1 MNENY
6 ENLDKFFKIDLKIKD
21 LILKNRPNEKTYDTS
36 GAIKYVDNL
45 IKELDTIKDYF
56 FWVIDTY
63 NMSPYL
69 KDVINNSIN
78 EYKEKLLN
86 SNYDYDR
93 LTRIYEEC
101 ILKMTVGLE
110 KELQKNLF
118 GYNIN
123 RKEVESFEKC
133 RTINDYLHAFH
144 FYIVNNEKIFHS
156 MPVIDRKINKD
167 DEPIILFGKEND
179 LSRDLFNKYPVELG
193 TGEVDI
199 LSFDDHLLMMIRD
212 VGHALSVDSTI
223 ENDNIRVSYFVPKS
237 CNIEKV
243 NKLKGVTK
251 LDPLTSD
258 MFSPTNGEFV
268 CKKEDFTSEMIDFIS
283 NVPTDIDAFSKSNF
297 MH

>member
-21 LILKNRPNEKTYDTS
+21 LILKTRPNEKTYDTS

-69 KDVINNSIN
+69 KDVINNSLN
-78 EYKEKLLN
+78 EYNEKLLN

-133 RTINDYLHAFH
+133 KTINDYLHAFH

-156 MPVIDRKINKD
+156 MPIIDRKINKD

>member
-21 LILKNRPNEKTYDTS
+21 LILKTRPNEKTYDTS

-78 EYKEKLLN
+78 EYNEKLLN
-86 SNYDYDR
+86 SNYDYDK
-93 LTRIYEEC
+93 LTRIYQEC

-133 RTINDYLHAFH
+133 KTINDYLHAFH

-212 VGHALSVDSTI
+212 VGHALSIDSTI

>member
-6 ENLDKFFKIDLKIKD
+6 EKLDKFFKIDLKIKD
-21 LILKNRPNEKTYDTS
+21 LILKTKPNEKTYDTS

-69 KDVINNSIN
+69 KDVINNSFD
-78 EYKEKLLN
+78 EYDEKLLN

-101 ILKMTVGLE
+101 ILKMTSGLE

-123 RKEVESFEKC
+123 RKEVKSFEKC
-133 RTINDYLHAFH
+133 KTINYYLHAFH

-156 MPVIDRKINKD
+156 MPIIDRKINKD

>member
-6 ENLDKFFKIDLKIKD
+6 EKLDKFFKIDLKIKD
-21 LILKNRPNEKTYDTS
+21 LILKTKPNEKTYDTR

-69 KDVINNSIN
+69 KDVINNSLN
-78 EYKEKLLN
+78 EYNEKLLN
-86 SNYDYDR
+86 SNYDYDK
-93 LTRIYEEC
+93 LTRIYQEC

-123 RKEVESFEKC
+123 RKEVKSFEKC
-133 RTINDYLHAFH
+133 KTINDYLHAFH

-156 MPVIDRKINKD
+156 MPIIDRKINKD

-258 MFSPTNGEFV
+258 MFSPTNGEFI
-268 CKKEDFTSEMIDFIS
+268 CIKEDFTNEIIDFIS
-283 NVPTDIDAFSKSNF
+283 NVPTDADSYSKGSF
-297 MH
+297 MY

>member
-6 ENLDKFFKIDLKIKD
+6 EKLDKFFKIDLKIKD
-21 LILKNRPNEKTYDTS
+21 LILKTKPNEKTYDTS

-45 IKELDTIKDYF
+45 INELDTIKDYF

-63 NMSPYL
+63 SMCPYL
-69 KDVINNSIN
+69 KDVINNSFN
-78 EYKEKLLN
+78 EYNEKLLN

-93 LTRIYEEC
+93 LIRIYQEC
-101 ILKMTVGLE
+101 ILKMTSGLD

-133 RTINDYLHAFH
+133 KTINDYLHAFH

-212 VGHALSVDSTI
+212 VGHALSIDSTI
-223 ENDNIRVSYFVPKS
+223 ENDNIRVSYFIPKS

>member
-6 ENLDKFFKIDLKIKD
+6 EKLDKFFKIDLKIKD
-21 LILKNRPNEKTYDTS
+21 LILKTKPNEKTYDTS

-45 IKELDTIKDYF
+45 INELDTIKDYF

-69 KDVINNSIN
+69 KDVINNSLN
-78 EYKEKLLN
+78 EYNEKLLN

-93 LTRIYEEC
+93 LIRIYQEC
-101 ILKMTVGLE
+101 ILKMTSGLD

-133 RTINDYLHAFH
+133 KTINDYLHAFH

>member
-69 KDVINNSIN
+69 KDVINNSFN
-78 EYKEKLLN
+78 EYNEKLLN

-93 LTRIYEEC
+93 LIRIYQEC
-101 ILKMTVGLE
+101 ILKMTSGLD

-123 RKEVESFEKC
+123 RKEVKSFEKC
-133 RTINDYLHAFH
+133 KTINDYLHAFH

-156 MPVIDRKINKD
+156 MPIIDRKINKD

-243 NKLKGVTK
+243 NKIKGVTK

>member
-21 LILKNRPNEKTYDTS
+21 LILKTRPNEKTYDTS

-69 KDVINNSIN
+69 KDVINNSLN
-78 EYKEKLLN
+78 EYNEKLLN

-133 RTINDYLHAFH
+133 KTINDYLHAFH

-167 DEPIILFGKEND
+167 DEPIILFGKGND

-212 VGHALSVDSTI
+212 VGHALSIDSTI

-258 MFSPTNGEFV
+258 MFSQTNGEFV
-268 CKKEDFTSEMIDFIS
+268 CKKKILR
-283 NVPTDIDAFSKSNF
+283 VK
-297 MH
+297 

>member
-21 LILKNRPNEKTYDTS
+21 LILKTKPNEKTYDTR

-69 KDVINNSIN
+69 KDVINNSLN
-78 EYKEKLLN
+78 EYNEKLLN
-86 SNYDYDR
+86 SNYDYDK
-93 LTRIYEEC
+93 LTRIYQEC

-123 RKEVESFEKC
+123 RKEVKSFEKC
-133 RTINDYLHAFH
+133 KTINDYLHAFH

-156 MPVIDRKINKD
+156 MPIIDRKINKD

-258 MFSPTNGEFV
+258 MFSPTNGEFI
-268 CKKEDFTSEMIDFIS
+268 CIKEDFTNEIIDFIS
-283 NVPTDIDAFSKSNF
+283 NVPTDADSYSKGSF
-297 MH
+297 MY

>member
-21 LILKNRPNEKTYDTS
+21 LILKTRPNEKTYDTS

-69 KDVINNSIN
+69 KDVINNSLN
-78 EYKEKLLN
+78 EYNEKLLN

-93 LTRIYEEC
+93 LIRIYQEC
-101 ILKMTVGLE
+101 ILKMTSGLD

-133 RTINDYLHAFH
+133 KTINDYLHAFH

-212 VGHALSVDSTI
+212 VGHALSIDSTI

-258 MFSPTNGEFV
+258 MFSQTNGEFV
-268 CKKEDFTSEMIDFIS
+268 CKKENFTSEIIDFIN
-283 NVPTDIDAFSKSNF
+283 NVPTDIDAFSKSSF

>member
-6 ENLDKFFKIDLKIKD
+6 EKLDKFFKIDLKIKD
-21 LILKNRPNEKTYDTS
+21 LILKTKPNEKTYDTS

-69 KDVINNSIN
+69 KDVINNSFN
-78 EYKEKLLN
+78 EYNEKLLN

-101 ILKMTVGLE
+101 ILKMTSGLE
-110 KELQKNLF
+110 EKLQNDLF
-118 GYNIN
+118 GFNVN

-133 RTINDYLHAFH
+133 KTINDYLHAFH

-179 LSRDLFNKYPVELG
+179 LSRDLFNKYPEIGRAHV
-193 TGEVDI
+193 
-199 LSFDDHLLMMIRD
+199 
-212 VGHALSVDSTI
+212 
-223 ENDNIRVSYFVPKS
+223 
-237 CNIEKV
+237 
-243 NKLKGVTK
+243 
-251 LDPLTSD
+251 
-258 MFSPTNGEFV
+258 
-268 CKKEDFTSEMIDFIS
+268 
-283 NVPTDIDAFSKSNF
+283 
-297 MH
+297 

>member
-21 LILKNRPNEKTYDTS
+21 LILKTRPNEKTYDTS

-69 KDVINNSIN
+69 KDVINNSLN
-78 EYKEKLLN
+78 EYNEKLLN

-133 RTINDYLHAFH
+133 KTINDYLHAFH

-156 MPVIDRKINKD
+156 MPIIDRKINKD
-167 DEPIILFGKEND
+167 DEPIVLFGKENE

-212 VGHALSVDSTI
+212 VGHALSIDSTI
-223 ENDNIRVSYFVPKS
+223 ENDNIRVSYFIPKS

>member
-6 ENLDKFFKIDLKIKD
+6 EKLDKFFKIDLKIKD
-21 LILKNRPNEKTYDTS
+21 LILKTKPNEKIYDTS

-56 FWVIDTY
+56 FWIIDTY
-63 NMSPYL
+63 SMCPYL
-69 KDVINNSIN
+69 KDVINNSFN
-78 EYKEKLLN
+78 EYNEKLLN
-86 SNYDYDR
+86 SNYDYDK
-93 LTRIYEEC
+93 LTRIYQEC
-101 ILKMTVGLE
+101 ILKMTSGLD

-123 RKEVESFEKC
+123 RKEVKSFEKC
-133 RTINDYLHAFH
+133 KTINDYLHAFY

-156 MPVIDRKINKD
+156 MPIIDRKINKD

>member
-6 ENLDKFFKIDLKIKD
+6 EKLDKFFKIDLKIKD
-21 LILKNRPNEKTYDTS
+21 LILKTKPNEKIYDTS

-56 FWVIDTY
+56 FWIIDTY
-63 NMSPYL
+63 NKSPYL
-69 KDVINNSIN
+69 KDVINNSFD
-78 EYKEKLLN
+78 EYDEKLLN

-101 ILKMTVGLE
+101 ILKMTSGLE

-123 RKEVESFEKC
+123 RKEVKSFEKC
-133 RTINDYLHAFH
+133 KTINDYLHAFH

-156 MPVIDRKINKD
+156 MPIIDRKINKD

>member
-6 ENLDKFFKIDLKIKD
+6 EKLDKFFKIDLKIKD
-21 LILKNRPNEKTYDTS
+21 LILKTKPNEKIYDTS

-56 FWVIDTY
+56 FWIIDTY
-63 NMSPYL
+63 NMTPYL
-69 KDVINNSIN
+69 KDVINNSFN
-78 EYKEKLLN
+78 EYNEKLLN
-86 SNYDYDR
+86 SNYDYDK
-93 LTRIYEEC
+93 LTRIYQEC

-123 RKEVESFEKC
+123 RKEVKSFEKC
-133 RTINDYLHAFH
+133 KTINDYLHAFH

-156 MPVIDRKINKD
+156 MPIIDRKINKD

-297 MH
+297 MY

>member
-21 LILKNRPNEKTYDTS
+21 LILKTRPNEKTYDTS

-45 IKELDTIKDYF
+45 INELDTIKDYF

-69 KDVINNSIN
+69 KDVINNSLN
-78 EYKEKLLN
+78 EYNEKLLN

-110 KELQKNLF
+110 KGLQKNLF

-133 RTINDYLHAFH
+133 KTINDYLHAFH

-212 VGHALSVDSTI
+212 VGHALSIDSTI
-223 ENDNIRVSYFVPKS
+223 ENDNIRVSYFIPKS

-268 CKKEDFTSEMIDFIS
+268 CKKEDFTNEIIDFIN
-283 NVPTDIDAFSKSNF
+283 NVPNDMDAPSNSIF

>member
-6 ENLDKFFKIDLKIKD
+6 EKLDKFFKIDLKIKD
-21 LILKNRPNEKTYDTS
+21 LILKTRPNEKTYDTS

-56 FWVIDTY
+56 FWIIDTY
-63 NMSPYL
+63 NMTPYL
-69 KDVINNSIN
+69 KDVINNSFN
-78 EYKEKLLN
+78 EYNEKLLN

-101 ILKMTVGLE
+101 ILKMTSGLD

-133 RTINDYLHAFH
+133 KAINDYLHAFH
-144 FYIVNNEKIFHS
+144 FYIVNNEKILHS
-156 MPVIDRKINKD
+156 MPIIDRKINKD

-179 LSRDLFNKYPVELG
+179 LSRDLFNKYPVKLG

-268 CKKEDFTSEMIDFIS
+268 CKKEDFTNEIIDFIS
-283 NVPTDIDAFSKSNF
+283 NVPTDIDAFSKSSF

>member
-21 LILKNRPNEKTYDTS
+21 LILKTRPNEKTYDTS

-78 EYKEKLLN
+78 EYNEKLLN

-133 RTINDYLHAFH
+133 KTINDYLHAFH

-212 VGHALSVDSTI
+212 VGHALSIDSTI

-258 MFSPTNGEFV
+258 MFSQTNGEFV
-268 CKKEDFTSEMIDFIS
+268 CKKENFTSEIIDFIS
-283 NVPTDIDAFSKSNF
+283 NAPTDIDAFSKSSF

>member
-6 ENLDKFFKIDLKIKD
+6 EKLDKFFKIDLKIKD
-21 LILKNRPNEKTYDTS
+21 LILKTKPNEKIYDTS

-69 KDVINNSIN
+69 KDVINNSLN
-78 EYKEKLLN
+78 EYNEKLLN

-133 RTINDYLHAFH
+133 KTINDYLHAFH

>member
-6 ENLDKFFKIDLKIKD
+6 EKLDKFFKIDLKIKD
-21 LILKNRPNEKTYDTS
+21 LILKTRPNEKTYDTS

-78 EYKEKLLN
+78 EYNEKLLN
-86 SNYDYDR
+86 SNYDYDK
-93 LTRIYEEC
+93 LTRIYQEC

-133 RTINDYLHAFH
+133 KTINDYLHAFH

-212 VGHALSVDSTI
+212 VGHALSIDSTI

>member
-21 LILKNRPNEKTYDTS
+21 LILKTRPNEKTYDTS

-69 KDVINNSIN
+69 KDVINNSLN
-78 EYKEKLLN
+78 EYNEKLLN

-133 RTINDYLHAFH
+133 KTINDYLHAFH

-179 LSRDLFNKYPVELG
+179 LSRDLFNKYPVELE

-212 VGHALSVDSTI
+212 VGHALSIDSTI

>member
-21 LILKNRPNEKTYDTS
+21 LILKTRPNEKTYNTS

-69 KDVINNSIN
+69 KDVINNSLN
-78 EYKEKLLN
+78 EYNEKLLN

-93 LTRIYEEC
+93 LIRIYQEC
-101 ILKMTVGLE
+101 ILKMTSGLD

-133 RTINDYLHAFH
+133 KTINDYLHAFH

>member
-1 MNENY
+1 M
-6 ENLDKFFKIDLKIKD
+6 KIKD
-21 LILKNRPNEKTYDTS
+21 LILKTKPNEKIYDTS

-56 FWVIDTY
+56 FWIIDTY
-63 NMSPYL
+63 SMCPYL
-69 KDVINNSIN
+69 KDVINNSFN
-78 EYKEKLLN
+78 EYNEKLLN
-86 SNYDYDR
+86 SNYDYDK
-93 LTRIYEEC
+93 LTRIYQEC
-101 ILKMTVGLE
+101 ILKMTSGLD

-133 RTINDYLHAFH
+133 KTINDYLHAFH

-156 MPVIDRKINKD
+156 MPIIDRKINKD

>member
-6 ENLDKFFKIDLKIKD
+6 EKLDKFFKIDLKIKN
-21 LILKNRPNEKTYDTS
+21 LILKTRPNEKTYDTS

-45 IKELDTIKDYF
+45 INELDTIKDYF

-69 KDVINNSIN
+69 KDVINNSFN
-78 EYKEKLLN
+78 EYNEKLLN

-101 ILKMTVGLE
+101 ILKMTSGLE
-110 KELQKNLF
+110 EKLQNDLF
-118 GYNIN
+118 GFNVN

-133 RTINDYLHAFH
+133 KTINDYLHAFH
-144 FYIVNNEKIFHS
+144 FYIVNNENIFQA
-156 MPVIDRKINKD
+156 MPIVDRKMNKN
-167 DEPIILFGKEND
+167 DEQVILFGKEND
-179 LSRDLFNKYPVELG
+179 LSRDLFNKYPLELD

-199 LSFDDHLLMMIRD
+199 LSFDDHLLMMVRD
-212 VGHALSVDSTI
+212 VGHALSIDSTI

-268 CKKEDFTSEMIDFIS
+268 CKKEDFTNEIIDFIS
-283 NVPTDIDAFSKSNF
+283 NVPTDADSYSKGSF
-297 MH
+297 MY

>member
-21 LILKNRPNEKTYDTS
+21 LILKTRPNEKTYNTS

-69 KDVINNSIN
+69 KDVINNSLN
-78 EYKEKLLN
+78 EYNEKLLN
-86 SNYDYDR
+86 SNYDYDK
-93 LTRIYEEC
+93 LTRIYQEC

-133 RTINDYLHAFH
+133 KTINDYLHAFH

-156 MPVIDRKINKD
+156 MPIIDRKINKD

>member
-6 ENLDKFFKIDLKIKD
+6 EKLDKFFKIDLKIKD
-21 LILKNRPNEKTYDTS
+21 LILKTKPNEKIYDTS

-69 KDVINNSIN
+69 KDVINNSFN
-78 EYKEKLLN
+78 EYNEKLLN
-86 SNYDYDR
+86 SNYDYDK
-93 LTRIYEEC
+93 LTRIYQEC

-123 RKEVESFEKC
+123 RKEVKSFEKC
-133 RTINDYLHAFH
+133 KTINDYLHAFH

-156 MPVIDRKINKD
+156 MPIIDRKINKD

>member
-6 ENLDKFFKIDLKIKD
+6 EKLDKFFKIDLKIKD
-21 LILKNRPNEKTYDTS
+21 LILKTKPNEKIYDTS

-56 FWVIDTY
+56 FWIIDTY
-63 NMSPYL
+63 SMCPYL
-69 KDVINNSIN
+69 KDVINNSFN
-78 EYKEKLLN
+78 EYNEKLLN
-86 SNYDYDR
+86 SNYDYDK
-93 LTRIYEEC
+93 LTRIYQEC
-101 ILKMTVGLE
+101 ILKMTSGLD

-133 RTINDYLHAFH
+133 KTINDYLHAFH

-156 MPVIDRKINKD
+156 MPIIDRKINKD

>member
-6 ENLDKFFKIDLKIKD
+6 EKLDKFFKIDLKIKD
-21 LILKNRPNEKTYDTS
+21 LILKTKPNEKTYDTS

-69 KDVINNSIN
+69 KDVINNSFN
-78 EYKEKLLN
+78 EYNEKLLN
-86 SNYDYDR
+86 SNYDYDK
-93 LTRIYEEC
+93 LTRIYQEC

-123 RKEVESFEKC
+123 RKEVKSFEKC
-133 RTINDYLHAFH
+133 KTINDYLHAFH

-156 MPVIDRKINKD
+156 MPIIDRKINKD

>member
-6 ENLDKFFKIDLKIKD
+6 EKLDKFFKIDLKIKD
-21 LILKNRPNEKTYDTS
+21 LILKTKPNEKIYDTS

-56 FWVIDTY
+56 FWIIDTY
-63 NMSPYL
+63 NMTPYL
-69 KDVINNSIN
+69 KDVINNSFN
-78 EYKEKLLN
+78 EYNEKLLN
-86 SNYDYDR
+86 SNYDYDK
-93 LTRIYEEC
+93 LTRIYQEC

-123 RKEVESFEKC
+123 RKEVKSFEKC
-133 RTINDYLHAFH
+133 KTINDYLHAFH

-156 MPVIDRKINKD
+156 MPIIDRKINKD

-179 LSRDLFNKYPVELG
+179 VSRDLFNKYPVELG

>member
-6 ENLDKFFKIDLKIKD
+6 EKLDKFFKIDLKIKD
-21 LILKNRPNEKTYDTS
+21 LILKTKPNEKTYDTS

-69 KDVINNSIN
+69 KDVINNSFN
-78 EYKEKLLN
+78 EYNEKLLN

-93 LTRIYEEC
+93 LIRIYQEC
-101 ILKMTVGLE
+101 ILKMTSGLD

-123 RKEVESFEKC
+123 RKEVKSFEKC
-133 RTINDYLHAFH
+133 KTINDYLHAFH

-156 MPVIDRKINKD
+156 MPIIDRKINKD

-243 NKLKGVTK
+243 NKIKGVTK

>member
-21 LILKNRPNEKTYDTS
+21 LILKTRPNEKTYDTS

-69 KDVINNSIN
+69 KDIINNSLN
-78 EYKEKLLN
+78 EYNEKLLN

-133 RTINDYLHAFH
+133 KTINEYLHAFH

-212 VGHALSVDSTI
+212 VGHALSIDSTI

-243 NKLKGVTK
+243 NKLKGVKK

-258 MFSPTNGEFV
+258 MFSQTNGEFV
-268 CKKEDFTSEMIDFIS
+268 CKKENFTSEIIDFIS
-283 NVPTDIDAFSKSNF
+283 NVSTDIDAFSKSSF

>member
-6 ENLDKFFKIDLKIKD
+6 EKLDKFFKIDLKIKD
-21 LILKNRPNEKTYDTS
+21 LILKTKPNEKIYDTS

-56 FWVIDTY
+56 FWIIDTY
-63 NMSPYL
+63 SMCPYL
-69 KDVINNSIN
+69 KDVINNSFN
-78 EYKEKLLN
+78 EYNEKLLN
-86 SNYDYDR
+86 SNYDYDK
-93 LTRIYEEC
+93 LTRIYQEC
-101 ILKMTVGLE
+101 ILKMTSGLD

-123 RKEVESFEKC
+123 RKEVKSFEKC
-133 RTINDYLHAFH
+133 KTINDYLHAFH

-156 MPVIDRKINKD
+156 MPIIDRKINKD

>member
-6 ENLDKFFKIDLKIKD
+6 EKLDKFFKIDLKIKD
-21 LILKNRPNEKTYDTS
+21 LILKTKPNEKIYDTS

-69 KDVINNSIN
+69 KDVINNSFN
-78 EYKEKLLN
+78 EYNEKLLN

-93 LTRIYEEC
+93 LTRIYQEC

-133 RTINDYLHAFH
+133 KTINDYLHAFH

-156 MPVIDRKINKD
+156 MPIIDRKINKD

-179 LSRDLFNKYPVELG
+179 LSRDLFNKYPVELD

-199 LSFDDHLLMMIRD
+199 LSFDDHLLMMVRD
-212 VGHALSVDSTI
+212 VGHALSMDLTI
-223 ENDNIRVSYFVPKS
+223 ENCNIRVSYFVPKS
-237 CNIEKV
+237 CNVEKV
-243 NKLKGVTK
+243 NKLKGVTR

-268 CKKEDFTSEMIDFIS
+268 CKKEDFTREMIDFIS

>member
-6 ENLDKFFKIDLKIKD
+6 EKLDKFFKIDLKIKD
-21 LILKNRPNEKTYDTS
+21 LILKTKPNEKTYDTS

-56 FWVIDTY
+56 FWIIDTY
-63 NMSPYL
+63 SMCPYL
-69 KDVINNSIN
+69 KDVINNSFN
-78 EYKEKLLN
+78 EYNEKLLN
-86 SNYDYDR
+86 SNYDYDK
-93 LTRIYEEC
+93 LTRIYQEC
-101 ILKMTVGLE
+101 ILKMTSGLD

-133 RTINDYLHAFH
+133 KTINDYLHAFH

-156 MPVIDRKINKD
+156 MPIIDRKINKD

>member
-21 LILKNRPNEKTYDTS
+21 LILKTRPNEKTYDTS

-69 KDVINNSIN
+69 KDVINNSLN
-78 EYKEKLLN
+78 EYNEKLLN

-133 RTINDYLHAFH
+133 KTINDYLHAFH

-212 VGHALSVDSTI
+212 VGHALSIDSTI

-258 MFSPTNGEFV
+258 MFSQTNGEFV
-268 CKKEDFTSEMIDFIS
+268 CKKENFTSEIIDFIS
-283 NVPTDIDAFSKSNF
+283 NVPTDIDAFPKSSF

>member
-6 ENLDKFFKIDLKIKD
+6 EKLDKFFKIDLKIKD
-21 LILKNRPNEKTYDTS
+21 LILKTKPNEKTYDTS

-69 KDVINNSIN
+69 KDVINNSFD
-78 EYKEKLLN
+78 EYDEKLLN

-101 ILKMTVGLE
+101 ILKMTSGLE
-110 KELQKNLF
+110 EKLQNDLF
-118 GYNIN
+118 GFNVN

-133 RTINDYLHAFH
+133 KTINDYLHAFH

-179 LSRDLFNKYPVELG
+179 LSRDLFNKYPVELD

-199 LSFDDHLLMMIRD
+199 LSFDDHLLMMVRD
-212 VGHALSVDSTI
+212 VGHALSIDSTI

-258 MFSPTNGEFV
+258 MFSPTNGEFI
-268 CKKEDFTSEMIDFIS
+268 CKKEDFTNEIIDFIS
-283 NVPTDIDAFSKSNF
+283 NVPTDADSYSKSSF
-297 MH
+297 MY

>member
-6 ENLDKFFKIDLKIKD
+6 EKLDKFFKIDLKIKD
-21 LILKNRPNEKTYDTS
+21 LILKTKPNEKIYDTS

-56 FWVIDTY
+56 FWIIDTY
-63 NMSPYL
+63 SMCPYL
-69 KDVINNSIN
+69 KDVINNSFN
-78 EYKEKLLN
+78 EYNEKLLN

-101 ILKMTVGLE
+101 ILKMTSGLD

-133 RTINDYLHAFH
+133 KTINDYLHAFH

-156 MPVIDRKINKD
+156 MPIIDRKINKD

>member
-6 ENLDKFFKIDLKIKD
+6 EKLDKFFKIDLKIKD
-21 LILKNRPNEKTYDTS
+21 LILKTRPNEKTYDTS

-45 IKELDTIKDYF
+45 IEELDTIKDYF

-69 KDVINNSIN
+69 KDVINNSFN
-78 EYKEKLLN
+78 EYNEKLLN

-93 LTRIYEEC
+93 LIRIYQEC
-101 ILKMTVGLE
+101 ILRMTSGLE
-110 KELQKNLF
+110 EKLQNDLF
-118 GYNIN
+118 GYNAF
-123 RKEVESFEKC
+123 REEVESFEKC
-133 RTINDYLHAFH
+133 KTINDYLHAFH
-144 FYIVNNEKIFHS
+144 FYIVNNENIFQA
-156 MPVIDRKINKD
+156 MPIVDRKMNKN
-167 DEPIILFGKEND
+167 DESIILFGKEND
-179 LSRDLFNKYPVELG
+179 LSRDLFNKYPVELD

-199 LSFDDHLLMMIRD
+199 LSFDDHLLMMVRD
-212 VGHALSVDSTI
+212 VGHALSIDSTI

-268 CKKEDFTSEMIDFIS
+268 CKKEDFTSEIIDFIS

>member
-21 LILKNRPNEKTYDTS
+21 LILKTRPNEKTYDTS

-69 KDVINNSIN
+69 KDVINNSLN
-78 EYKEKLLN
+78 EYNEKLLN

-93 LTRIYEEC
+93 LIRIYQEC
-101 ILKMTVGLE
+101 ILKMTSGLD

-123 RKEVESFEKC
+123 RKEVKSFEKC
-133 RTINDYLHAFH
+133 KTINDYLHAFH

-156 MPVIDRKINKD
+156 MPIIDRKINKD